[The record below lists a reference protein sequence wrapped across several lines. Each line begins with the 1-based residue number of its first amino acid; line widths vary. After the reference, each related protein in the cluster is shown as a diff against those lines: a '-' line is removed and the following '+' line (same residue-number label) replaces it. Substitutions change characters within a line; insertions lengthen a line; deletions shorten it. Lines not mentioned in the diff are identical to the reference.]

1 MEGLIMPCMIL
12 KRKPH
17 VLFSVF
23 LLGRQGQDPFFLP
36 FLWTRRPTPLSPNPL
51 SEIAITRRR
60 HVPKGEREEAPLS
73 DGRTGRE
80 RERRSWAQGALMQEA
95 GEGRETTLLWRLEIQ
110 RAASVR
116 CIPR

>member
-17 VLFSVF
+17 VLFS
-23 LLGRQGQDPFFLP
+23 RQGQDPFFLP
-36 FLWTRRPTPLSPNPL
+36 FLWTWPPSPLSPNPL

-60 HVPKGEREEAPLS
+60 HVPKGERERGGSDPLS

-80 RERRSWAQGALMQEA
+80 RE
-95 GEGRETTLLWRLEIQ
+95 EI
-110 RAASVR
+110 SGSR
-116 CIPR
+116 CST

>member
-23 LLGRQGQDPFFLP
+23 LLGRQGQDPFIFPSFGHGGRHRCPPIHLAKLQSLGGDT
-36 FLWTRRPTPLSPNPL
+36 FRR
-51 SEIAITRRR
+51 ER
-60 HVPKGEREEAPLS
+60 EREEAPLS

-80 RERRSWAQGALMQEA
+80 RGDL
-95 GEGRETTLLWRLEIQ
+95 GLKVL
-110 RAASVR
+110 
-116 CIPR
+116 

>member
-17 VLFSVF
+17 VLFSLF
-23 LLGRQGQDPFFLP
+23 LFGKGRIPSSFPSFGHEPS
-36 FLWTRRPTPLSPNPL
+36 PLSPNPL

-80 RERRSWAQGALMQEA
+80 RERGDL
-95 GEGRETTLLWRLEIQ
+95 GLKVL
-110 RAASVR
+110 
-116 CIPR
+116 